1 MRGPPSPVPVTEHA
15 RDRRGQAPPLRRG
28 PRSPAGFQPP
38 QKPSPLWGEGVAAR
52 AAADEG
58 ASSPRTSHRTCQRQA
73 GASPAPAQRP
83 KISRR
88 LPAAPKAFPLWGEGV
103 AARAVTDEG
112 SSFPRTTHRICQR
125 RGRKARPCGET
136 ENAPAPSSLPQVAP
150 PRTTLRRLM
159 IIYKEGP
166 SFGGGA
172 SPPQRPSVTKP
183 TQCYRFVTSCSGR
196 LTISSF

>member
-28 PRSPAGFQPP
+28 PISPAGFQLPP
-38 QKPSPLWGEGVAAR
+38 KPSPLRGEGVAAR
-52 AAADEG
+52 AA
-58 ASSPRTSHRTCQRQA
+58 
-73 GASPAPAQRP
+73 
-83 KISRR
+83 
-88 LPAAPKAFPLWGEGV
+88 
-103 AARAVTDEG
+103 TDEG
-112 SSFPRTTHRICQR
+112 SSFPRPTHRICQR
-125 RGRKARPCGET
+125 RGSKARPCGET

-166 SFGGGA
+166 SFWGRR
-172 SPPQRPSVTKP
+172 PPQRPSVTKP

>member
-1 MRGPPSPVPVTEHA
+1 MT
-15 RDRRGQAPPLRRG
+15 
-28 PRSPAGFQPP
+28 
-38 QKPSPLWGEGVAAR
+38 
-52 AAADEG
+52 DEG
-58 ASSPRTSHRTCQRQA
+58 SSSPHTSRRTCQRQA

-103 AARAVTDEG
+103 AARAAADEG
-112 SSFPRTTHRICQR
+112 SSFLRPTHRICQR

-166 SFGGGA
+166 SFWGRR
-172 SPPQRPSVTKP
+172 PPSKALCNKADAMLPFCYILLRPLDDFELLRYHTHTGKGSCTFLILVKP
-183 TQCYRFVTSCSGR
+183 LKFKKIALICQ
-196 LTISSF
+196 I